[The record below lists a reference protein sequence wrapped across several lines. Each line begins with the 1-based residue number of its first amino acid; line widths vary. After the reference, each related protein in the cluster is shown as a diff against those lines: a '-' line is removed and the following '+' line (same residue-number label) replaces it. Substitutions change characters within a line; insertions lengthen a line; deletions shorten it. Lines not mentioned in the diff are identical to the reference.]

1 MQTLQLA
8 PSPKP
13 PGPPVLL
20 CSCFPACAQEWGEAF
35 PHPLSPPL
43 KAAPFLPW
51 GSEKLTDPQDGGHLS
66 SLHPGPCSPALGFPS
81 RPEGPNHPSHSAC
94 VSLEDSSLRCR
105 DPLTTGRDCA
115 CRSALLRGS
124 VRGCRGPREEGFF
137 RHAGARGPPQWSRA
151 PPHPSVFP
159 QSPFGWHE
167 GATLW
172 RQNQVIGLPPP
183 RLSAPKLSW
192 VLIAPHRVQPE
203 GGPAARPLSAPIR
216 GKSNSTR

>member
-1 MQTLQLA
+1 MATCP
-8 PSPKP
+8 PSTQ
-13 PGPPVLL
+13 G
-20 CSCFPACAQEWGEAF
+20 
-35 PHPLSPPL
+35 
-43 KAAPFLPW
+43 
-51 GSEKLTDPQDGGHLS
+51 
-66 SLHPGPCSPALGFPS
+66 PALQHWVFPPDL
-81 RPEGPNHPSHSAC
+81 RAPTTHSHSAC

-124 VRGCRGPREEGFF
+124 GRGCRGPREEGFF
-137 RHAGARGPPQWSRA
+137 RHADARGPPQWSRA

-167 GATLW
+167 GATLC

-216 GKSNSTR
+216 GKSNRTRWGGPGVPGSDVPFWDGTWLLLL